1 MPSAV
6 TRVHRLISRFFQQ
19 RISLALALPIV
30 AGIFLLAFSSN
41 NSRVPQDVV
50 ISEVMTSNASFF
62 PDTDGDY
69 PDWIEIW
76 NPTNTPISL
85 ENYQFIH
92 NKKDQWGFPAITLSP
107 NQYLVIY
114 ASGKN
119 RTDGELHTNFLL
131 SRNGEAIELH
141 RPSGVDRFE
150 IPALPSNSSYGRQ
163 LNATHNLCYFAYPT
177 PGVENVPECFPD
189 NTLGAPM
196 LSHTSGYFDQSFELQ
211 ANTPIENS
219 ALYFTLDG
227 SFPDPVANSASTQV
241 YTGPILVTAPPEVTG
256 PLSYTDTTIT
266 DSSMRY
272 SEIFRTR
279 PQTSSNIQPAVTIR
293 IRSLYSAETSATFL
307 IGQQHMRTLPV
318 VSLLVNPAHLFDAES
333 GIYVAGNTFTAW
345 RNSSQFD
352 SNKRWSTPAN
362 YSRTGRLWE
371 RPHVNNLYDAVRF
384 QYCTVD
390 TCDTPFNIG
399 IRTHGNAS
407 LIQPMR
413 SLRLYA
419 RNDYRTAS
427 FATDYFNQGYSGWST
442 LILRNGGNNQRGW
455 SDRFHFNDMLFQSA
469 MRDFEATTQA
479 FLAVNVYINGEY
491 WGIHQL
497 GERYDEE
504 FIAAKYGVKSDNV
517 VIIDLNETV
526 TAPSEIISH
535 WEELI
540 FQAATLPPTPDSQD
554 IIESYMD
561 IKSFFDYVIGHTYAG
576 NTDWPA
582 NNTMMW
588 RTISTDA
595 SMASALD
602 DQKWRWM
609 IMDLDRVGAS
619 SADPDV
625 AASTLLTR
633 IGPNSGHP
641 QARLLHGLLR
651 FPALRA
657 QFFDRYQFHLNTT
670 FLPDRMNGFLDAL
683 VVQVSDDMARHEQ
696 RWLPMGVNDKFMS
709 WPERVQQMRDFITDR
724 PEAVRAQL
732 QEALRTW

>member
-50 ISEVMTSNASFF
+50 INEVMTSNASFF

-150 IPALPSNSSYGRQ
+150 IPALSSNSSYGRQ

-189 NTLGAPM
+189 DTLGAPT

-211 ANTPIENS
+211 ASTPLENS

-227 SFPDPVANSASTQV
+227 SFPDPVTNSASTQV

-256 PLSYTDTTIT
+256 PLSQIDSTIT
-266 DSSMRY
+266 DPAMQFSDR
-272 SEIFRTR
+272 FRLKPR
-279 PQTSSNIQPAVTIR
+279 VGQNIQPAVTIR
-293 IRSLYSAETSATFL
+293 IRSQFSAETSAIFF
-307 IGQQHMRTLPV
+307 IGKQHSPQLPV
-318 VSLLVNPAHLFDAES
+318 VSLLMNSKYLFDDET
-333 GIYVAGNTFTAW
+333 GIYIAGNTFKRW
-345 RNSSQFD
+345 RVSPQFD
-352 SNKRWSTPAN
+352 PNSGRNTPSNYRM
-362 YSRTGRLWE
+362 TGREWE
-371 RPHVNNLYDAVRF
+371 RPFYNNLNDAVRF
-384 QYCTVD
+384 EYCSSGY
-390 TCDTPFNIG
+390 CDKPQKVGLRI
-399 IRTHGNAS
+399 HGNAS
-407 LIQPMR
+407 RTNPMK

-419 RNDYRTAS
+419 RNQYQGTS
-427 FATDYFNQGYSGWST
+427 FSKDYFDNGYSGWKT
-442 LILRNGGNNQRGW
+442 LILRNGGNNQRGS
-455 SDRFHFNDMLFQSA
+455 SDRFHFNDLYFQTS
-469 MRDFEATTQA
+469 MKEMNITTQS
-479 FLAVNVYINGEY
+479 FTPVNVYINGEY

-497 GERYDEE
+497 GERYDER
-504 FIAAKYGVKSDNV
+504 FISIKYSINESDVLLLDPNRPGSSQSDLSDSWKKLV
-517 VIIDLNETV
+517 SDIAQLDVNHENLLRISSLIDAE
-526 TAPSEIISH
+526 
-535 WEELI
+535 
-540 FQAATLPPTPDSQD
+540 
-554 IIESYMD
+554 
-561 IKSFFDYVIGHTYAG
+561 SFFDSITANTFVG
-576 NTDWPA
+576 NSDWPH
-582 NNTMMW
+582 NNTRIW
-588 RTISTDA
+588 KTKKISKQSDNP
-595 SMASALD
+595 LD
-602 DQKWRWM
+602 DGRWRWG
-609 IMDLDRVGAS
+609 ILDLDFVGGGDNIPRV
-619 SADPDV
+619 DTP
-625 AASTLLTR
+625 TLLKR
-633 IGPNSGHP
+633 VGPNSMDP

-670 FLPDRMNGFLDAL
+670 FHPDRMNGFLDAL

-696 RWLPMGVNDKFMS
+696 RWLPLGVKDEFMS